1 MEKVA
6 AVVLVLVILFA
17 ASPVALRAGS
27 EMAPVRI
34 AGHGGG
40 ELL

>member
-1 MEKVA
+1 MGKVGV
-6 AVVLVLVILFA
+6 VVLGLVILFA
-17 ASPVALRAGS
+17 ALPVGWLAESAR
-27 EMAPVRI
+27 APVRI

>member
-1 MEKVA
+1 MGKVA
-6 AVVLVLVILFA
+6 VVVLALVSLFA
-17 ASPVALRAGS
+17 ALPVGWLAESAK
-27 EMAPVRI
+27 AQVKI